1 MNRSLPPGYRLP
13 STRSLAEHLR
23 VSRNT
28 VLHAYEQLVGEGLL
42 EGRIGS
48 GTRVRES
55 VSRTSHSLVPN
66 IPDARTLLRQAHY
79 PVAASGFCDPDGAPL
94 YLHR

>member
-1 MNRSLPPGYRLP
+1 MNRSLPPGYRLS
-13 STRSLAEHLR
+13 STRSLALRLR

-28 VLHAYEQLVGEGLL
+28 VLNAYEELAAEGLV

-48 GTRVRES
+48 ATRVRGS
-55 VSRTSHSLVPN
+55 ICKLPHLLVPN
-66 IPDARTLLRQAHY
+66 IPDARALLQQAHY
-79 PVAASGFCDPDGAPL
+79 PVAATGFCDPDGTPL